1 MNITRLFSPF
11 NREGEIKGFL
21 RKSLKFYLIINRGE
35 NKSVFKKKF
44 KILSHYVQT
53 SIKEKEHTS
62 FKYDSTTHNH

>member
-11 NREGEIKGFL
+11 EGEIKGFL
-21 RKSLKFYLIINRGE
+21 RKSLRFYLIINRGE
-35 NKSVFKKKF
+35 NKCFKKTF